1 MAETSRTDL
10 SLVEHLQVAAE
21 RWPDRPAWTFD
32 LGAAGRTTWT
42 FAQVAAATAAYA
54 GALAE
59 RGVGHGDRVAVMLGN
74 VADSPLLWLALQRLG
89 AATVPLNVRYRHDDL
104 AHVLSDSGVRLVVA
118 APEHHDLVRSAGA
131 VMVVAPHELV
141 ADPQTAPVRS
151 ATARSEVGVGD
162 HSTSPELGARPDPEA
177 VVNVQYTSGT
187 TGRPKGCVLTHR
199 YWTTLG
205 ASMLEEF
212 PHIDSDDVML
222 TAQPFHYVDPQW
234 NVATALMAGAHLVAL
249 DGFHPSTFWAHVRE
263 HEVTYFYCLAS
274 MPTLLLRMAPDP
286 ADRDHRVRAV
296 QCSAIPPALHAELEA
311 RWGVGWYEAFGMT
324 ETGADIRVGEQEHAA
339 LVGTGCLGRPAAHRE
354 VRIDATGQLW
364 LRGPGMMRGYLGL
377 DSPFDAEGW
386 FPTGDLARLDDQGRV
401 YLTGRLKDM
410 IRRSGENI
418 AALEVEEVLLGH
430 PSVRLAAVIGVPDD
444 VRGEEVMAYV
454 VAPGA
459 DADSLAAWCA
469 ERLAPFKVPSR
480 WALRETLPL
489 TASHRVEKAALRA
502 ESTPESQ
509 VVRTGPVRGAR

>member
-1 MAETSRTDL
+1 MAEAPRTEL
-10 SLVEHLQVAAE
+10 SLVEHLLGAAE

-42 FAQVAAATAAYA
+42 FAQVAAASAAYA

-59 RGVGHGDRVAVMLGN
+59 RGVTAGDRVAVMLGN

-104 AHVLSDSGVRLVVA
+104 AHVLSDSEARLVVA
-118 APEHHDLVRSAGA
+118 APEHHDLVRSTGGVA
-131 VMVVAPHELV
+131 VLAPHELV
-141 ADPQTAPVRS
+141 ADLGTAAERS
-151 ATARSEVGVGD
+151 ADVVGD
-162 HSTSPELGARPDPEA
+162 QSTSARPDPDT

-187 TGRPKGCVLTHR
+187 TGRPKGCLLTHR

-212 PHIDSDDVML
+212 PHLDSDDVML

-274 MPTLLLRMAPDP
+274 MPTLLLRMPPDP

-296 QCSAIPPALHAELEA
+296 QCSAIPPALHADLEA

-354 VRIDATGQLW
+354 VRVDPTGQLW

-377 DSPFDAEGW
+377 DSPFDPDGW

-418 AALEVEEVLLGH
+418 AAVEVEEVLLSH
-430 PSVRLAAVIGVPDD
+430 PEVRLAAVVGVPDD

-454 VAPGA
+454 VAPGT

-469 ERLAPFKVPSR
+469 ARLAPFKVPSR
-480 WALRETLPL
+480 WALRESLPL
-489 TASHRVEKAALRA
+489 TASHRVEKAVLRA
-502 ESTPESQ
+502 ETAAPGSPT
-509 VVRTGPVRGAR
+509 VHTGPGRGAR